1 MKFCDLRPGDHFEHK
16 GQRFQKTGLLV
27 AINLDSKK
35 QKFFNRSTP
44 ISADTETAPTTKSEH
59 LENAKIDVSL
69 TLEALENYHQKSVQ
83 IIHQLEL
90 PEKNVITIVARLE
103 QAKAD
108 FIAALK
114 I

>member
-35 QKFFNRSTP
+35 QTFFNRSSP
-44 ISADTETAPTTKSEH
+44 VSACTETTQPTQSAH
-59 LENAKIDVSL
+59 LEEANIDL
-69 TLEALENYHQKSVQ
+69 KLIMQALENYHQKSVQ
-83 IIHQLEL
+83 IIHQLDLSE
-90 PEKNVITIVARLE
+90 EDATSTVAQLE
-103 QAKAD
+103 QIKAD

-114 I
+114 V